1 MYITCRSSDS
11 ISISVKI
18 EQLTMR
24 SNGIINIPGRIESTK
39 NNFILHNFWPILKFL
54 QVLGLFPC
62 KKVSDEN
69 GLIRLQPMKT
79 WFSITL
85 FFTWTLIL
93 TSPPMGI
100 QSYLHIKDKSGIL
113 RTSWKTFKET
123 SEENTIRKF
132 VTYFQTTST
141 SCIQI
146 CLIWTNISK
155 RHVLCKLQ
163 DEFSVLFEGKNLA
176 KHSLNGLVLGLH
188 ILTMV
193 LFILYYLLSIFSF
206 SLLMKNSL
214 ENDKFSPQNET
225 NTFDKG
231 SFLFDNETSPINNQ
245 IIHKETYSH
254 ENDNNFVQVACFA
267 WIPYVLFFVLMLS
280 QFFILYFQLCYNIK
294 NLLIDFKMDGKRSAE
309 VLKFA
314 SKICKSVKMTSSFF
328 SVQCFTFIAMA
339 LILMISNAYLLLD
352 YALSSKTSEYWF
364 VQATFFVG
372 SLCSGLVLWILNKQ
386 SEDIKQDLVKL
397 KEDIRNIRVTD
408 DFVEINGNFHLESYA
423 RRNLIETLSEFQGFD
438 ACGFATLGKPLLSS
452 IFANFITYLII
463 LIQFKISVD

>member
-1 MYITCRSSDS
+1 MSSDS

-18 EQLTMR
+18 EQSTMR
-24 SNGIINIPGRIESTK
+24 SNGTIDIPGRIESTK
-39 NNFILHNFWPILKFL
+39 NYFILHNFWPILKFL

-93 TSPPMGI
+93 TSLPMGI

-123 SEENTIRKF
+123 SEENNIRQF
-132 VTYFQTTST
+132 VTYFQTIST

-163 DEFSVLFEGKNLA
+163 DEFSVMFDGKDLA
-176 KHSLNGLVLGLH
+176 KPSVNGLVLGLN

-193 LFILYYLLSIFSF
+193 LFVLYYLSSIFSF
-206 SLLMKNSL
+206 SLMMKNSL
-214 ENDKFSPQNET
+214 ENDKFPPQNET
-225 NTFDKG
+225 NLFDNG
-231 SFLFDNETSPINNQ
+231 SFPFDNETSPINNQ
-245 IIHKETYSH
+245 IHLIHKETYSL
-254 ENDNNFVQVACFA
+254 ENDNHFVQIACFA

-294 NLLIDFKMDGKRSAE
+294 NLLIDFKIDGKSSAE

-314 SKICKSVKMTSSFF
+314 SKINKSVRMTSSFF

-364 VQATFFVG
+364 VQVTFFLG
-372 SLCSGLVLWILNKQ
+372 SLCSALVLWILNKQ
-386 SEDIKQDLVKL
+386 SEDIKQDLGKL
-397 KEDIRNIRVTD
+397 KEDIRNISVID
-408 DFVEINGNFHLESYA
+408 DFVEINENFHLESYA
-423 RRNLIETLSEFQGFD
+423 RQNLIDTLSDFQGFD

>member
-123 SEENTIRKF
+123 SEENTIRQF

-163 DEFSVLFEGKNLA
+163 DEFSVMFEGKNLA
-176 KHSLNGLVLGLH
+176 KHSVNGLVLGLH

-193 LFILYYLLSIFSF
+193 LFVLYYLLSIFSF

-294 NLLIDFKMDGKRSAE
+294 NLLIDFKMDGKSSAE
-309 VLKFA
+309 VLRFA
-314 SKICKSVKMTSSFF
+314 SKIIKSVRMTSSFF
-328 SVQCFTFIAMA
+328 SDQCFTFIAMA

-364 VQATFFVG
+364 VQATFFFG
-372 SLCSGLVLWILNKQ
+372 SLCSALVLWILNKQ

>member
-1 MYITCRSSDS
+1 
-11 ISISVKI
+11 
-18 EQLTMR
+18 MR
-24 SNGIINIPGRIESTK
+24 SNGIIDILGRIELTK
-39 NNFILHNFWPILKFL
+39 NYFILHNFWPILKFL

-123 SEENTIRKF
+123 SEENTIRQF

-163 DEFSVLFEGKNLA
+163 DEFSVMFEGKDLA
-176 KHSLNGLVLGLH
+176 KPSVNGLFLGLN

-193 LFILYYLLSIFSF
+193 LFVLYYLSSIFSF

-225 NTFDKG
+225 NPFDNG

-245 IIHKETYSH
+245 IHKKTYSL
-254 ENDNNFVQVACFA
+254 ENDNHFVQIACFA
-267 WIPYVLFFVLMLS
+267 WIPYVIFFVLMLS
-280 QFFILYFQLCYNIK
+280 QFFILYFQLCNNIK
-294 NLLIDFKMDGKRSAE
+294 NLLIDFKIDGKSSAE

-314 SKICKSVKMTSSFF
+314 SKINKNVRMTSSFF

-339 LILMISNAYLLLD
+339 LILMTSNAYLLLD

-364 VQATFFVG
+364 VQATFFFG

-386 SEDIKQDLVKL
+386 SEDIKQRLRRL
-397 KEDIRNIRVTD
+397 KEDIRNISVRD

-423 RRNLIETLSEFQGFD
+423 RQNLIYTLSEFQGFD
-438 ACGFATLGKPLLSS
+438 ACGFVTLGKPLLSS

>member
-1 MYITCRSSDS
+1 MSSDS

-18 EQLTMR
+18 EQSTMK
-24 SNGIINIPGRIESTK
+24 SNNTIDIPGRIESTK
-39 NNFILHNFWPILKFL
+39 NYFILHNFWPILKFL

-69 GLIRLQPMKT
+69 GLVRLQPIKT

-93 TSPPMGI
+93 VSPPMGI
-100 QSYLHIKDKSGIL
+100 QSYLYTKDMSGIL
-113 RTSWKTFKET
+113 GTSWKTFKET
-123 SEENTIRKF
+123 SEENTIRQF
-132 VTYFQTTST
+132 VTYFQTIST
-141 SCIQI
+141 SCIQAS
-146 CLIWTNISK
+146 LIWTNNSR
-155 RHVLCKLQ
+155 RHFLCKLQ
-163 DEFSVLFEGKNLA
+163 DEFFVMFDGKELA
-176 KHSLNGLVLGLH
+176 KSSVNGIVLGLN

-193 LFILYYLLSIFSF
+193 LFVLYYLSSIFSF

-214 ENDKFSPQNET
+214 KNDTFSPQNET
-225 NTFDKG
+225 NPFDNG

-245 IIHKETYSH
+245 IHLIHI
-254 ENDNNFVQVACFA
+254 ACFA

-314 SKICKSVKMTSSFF
+314 SKINKSVRMTSSFF

-352 YALSSKTSEYWF
+352 YALSSKTSEYWC
-364 VQATFFVG
+364 VQATFFFG
-372 SLCSGLVLWILNKQ
+372 SLCSALVLWILNKQ
-386 SEDIKQDLVKL
+386 SEDIKQDLEKL
-397 KEDIRNIRVTD
+397 KEDIRNISVID

-423 RRNLIETLSEFQGFD
+423 RQNLIDTLSEFQGFD
-438 ACGFATLGKPLLSS
+438 ACGFVTLGKPLLSS